1 MEIGAVRST
10 EQLMARV
17 RAKGGKV
24 TPQRLYLYR
33 ALEHAAEHPTAEDLY
48 EQVRIELPTLSLG
61 TVYKTLAE
69 LVELGEVQ
77 TVEAGD
83 GRTHYDPNTAPHAH
97 SICRRCGRLADVA
110 AEAVRVEPPAQVG
123 GFVVTG
129 YRVMLDGYC
138 AACRPRGTAA
148 R

>member
-1 MEIGAVRST
+1 MRST

-17 RAKGGKV
+17 RATGGKV

-33 ALEHAAEHPTAEDLY
+33 ALEHARSHPTAEDLY
-48 EQVRIELPTLSLG
+48 DEVRVELPTLSLG

-69 LVELGEVQ
+69 LVELGEVR
-77 TVEAGD
+77 TVETGD
-83 GRTHYDPNTAPHAH
+83 GRTHYDPNTMPHAH
-97 SICRRCGRLADVA
+97 SICRKCGRLADVA
-110 AEAVRVEPPAQVG
+110 AEAVPVEPPAQVG

-138 AACRPRGTAA
+138 AACRQRSAGPVAQPR
-148 R
+148 